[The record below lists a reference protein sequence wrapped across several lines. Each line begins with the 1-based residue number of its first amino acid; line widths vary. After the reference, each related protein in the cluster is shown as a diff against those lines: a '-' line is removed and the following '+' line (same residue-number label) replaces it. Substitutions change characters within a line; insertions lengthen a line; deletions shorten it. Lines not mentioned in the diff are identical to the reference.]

1 MHILYSRY
9 APALLERLYE
19 MAGSAL
25 DEHRQM
31 LVLVPAQAS
40 FMIENGILQH
50 CGRRGFMD
58 LEVLSFEKLTERI
71 GSLAG
76 GRAVQALDASGFS
89 MLAKLAMSRCAEQLQ
104 ALDSRDPALHM
115 RAAELIASLK
125 NEQISPEQ
133 LHDLAGQCAGP
144 MAAKLADLACI
155 YETMESLAGNTLQD
169 SRDLERTAAQ
179 HFAQTP
185 FITEKEIVI
194 FGFDVLPRLR
204 MQTICALA
212 ASARDVT
219 VLAEAEQDGVLEKQ
233 WDNLR
238 RLQQLAEMSGLQ
250 VKLQPVG
257 GSVAGEIG
265 HLFEHIY
272 QYPYHPYEEEP
283 HSLTLTEAYSREQE
297 VRQAAAEI
305 LQYTCVHGFRMSEI
319 GVIVGDT
326 AQYADWIEEIFTK
339 AGIPFYLQN
348 KRSLAQSSLWACL
361 QPLLALLCRENWR
374 LQDALAY
381 AKSSMVGE
389 RPQVDQL
396 VRYCRERGVKGYQLK
411 KGLGSQAPEELE
423 LLRERIFAPV
433 CRLQEQIGKENLSE
447 LLLAHCRALQME
459 EKLKQQ
465 SARAEETGL
474 LAQSRFVQQV
484 YPAMEELI
492 AHAAMLGQLPIQEYT
507 DALTAGVQSRELS
520 IIPPTT
526 DEVVVGDA
534 IHAIW
539 TGKRALFV
547 LGVNEGML
555 PAIPDESGLITGSEA
570 QQLRTLQPAFPNKMA
585 FEDQKAYLRKNLT
598 LGQTLHLFYNRQD
611 GQPSYLIDRVRTLFP
626 RLQTRLVEQ
635 ARIPHADAALEQLAR
650 ELRACADRGVAPD
663 WATAAYFEGDPQAL
677 GSMLAEVYAKPEL
690 TAMPPQTARALYG
703 APRASVSR
711 IEEYY
716 RCPYRHFVTY
726 GLRPRETEDYG
737 ETAME
742 AGTYVHAL
750 MEEFTREAQLQ
761 GESWEGM
768 EEARIERIMER
779 VAERLK
785 GSHNYGI
792 FTEKRYAF
800 MEKRLR
806 EEACLAVKAVRA
818 QFSGTRA
825 HIAGE
830 EMGFGGDIL
839 RLPTRFGLLTV
850 RGKIDRVDE
859 AQGENGTYLRV
870 VDYKTGA
877 KKFSL
882 SDVCYG
888 VGLQLIIYLMA
899 AESRCRSLG
908 HPAEPA
914 GGFYFSIQ
922 LPYLE
927 EGEEEGKRLEKFRMN
942 GFLLAS
948 YDAARALD
956 NGDKKL
962 NSMNAELETAEQ
974 QVKLGDNCFT
984 REELQRIFAYA
995 GQMVVQAAEQIY
1007 GGKLE
1012 VRPLEQSGRLPCEFC
1027 DYASVC
1033 MFDGAQEQVQWE
1045 KQLDKEAAME
1055 LMERRLQ
1062 EGE

>member
-1 MHILYSRY
+1 MRILYSRY
-9 APALLERLYE
+9 APALLEQLYE
-19 MAGSAL
+19 MAGRAL
-25 DEHRQM
+25 REHRQM

-50 CGRRGFMD
+50 CGCRGFMD
-58 LEVLSFEKLTERI
+58 LEVLSFEKLAERI
-71 GSLAG
+71 SSLAG

-89 MLAKLAMSRCAEQLQ
+89 MLAKLAMARCAEQLRV
-104 ALDSRDPALHM
+104 LDSRDPALHM

-125 NEQISPEQ
+125 SEQISPEQ
-133 LHDLAGQCAGP
+133 LSELAGQCTGA

-155 YETMESLAGNTLQD
+155 YETMQLLAGETLRD
-169 SRDLERTAAQ
+169 SRDQERSAAQ
-179 HFAQTP
+179 HFGQTP
-185 FITEKEIVI
+185 FITEKEVVI
-194 FGFDVLPRLR
+194 YGFDVLPRLR
-204 MQTICALA
+204 MQSICALA
-212 ASARDVT
+212 TAAREVT

-233 WDNLR
+233 WDNLQ
-238 RLQQLAEMSGLQ
+238 RLRQLAEASGLQ
-250 VKLQPVG
+250 IQLQAVG
-257 GSVAGEIG
+257 GGMAGEIG

-272 QYPYHPYEEEP
+272 QYPYRSYEGEP
-283 HSLTLTEAYSREQE
+283 QALTLTEAYSREQE
-297 VRQAAAEI
+297 VRQTAAEI
-305 LQYTCVHGFRMSEI
+305 LRYTCTQGYRMNEI

-326 AQYADWIEEIFTK
+326 TLYADWIEEVFSR
-339 AGIPFYLQN
+339 AGIPFFLQS

-361 QPLLALLCRENWR
+361 KPLLAMLGRENWR
-374 LQDALAY
+374 LHDALAY
-381 AKSSMVGE
+381 ARSSMVGE
-389 RPQVDQL
+389 RPQVDRL
-396 VRYCRERGVKGYQLK
+396 VRYCRERGIKGYQLQ
-411 KGLGSQAPEELE
+411 KGLGPQAPEEVE
-423 LLRERIFAPV
+423 ALRARIFGPV
-433 CRLQEQIGKENLSE
+433 CELQARIGRENLSE
-447 LLLAHCRALQME
+447 LLLGHCRALQME
-459 EKLKQQ
+459 ETLKQQ
-465 SARAEETGL
+465 CVYAEEAGL
-474 LAQSRFVQQV
+474 LAQSRFMQQV

-492 AHAAMLGQLPIQEYT
+492 AHATMLGQLPVQEYA
-507 DALTAGVQSRELS
+507 DALAAGVQARELS

-539 TGKRALFV
+539 AGKRVLFV

-555 PAIPDESGLITGSEA
+555 PLIPDESGLITGDEA
-570 QQLRTLQPAFPNKMA
+570 QQLRTLQPAFPNKME

-598 LGQTLHLFYNRQD
+598 LGSILHLSYNRQD
-611 GQPSYLIDRVRTLFP
+611 GQPSYLIDRIRTLFP
-626 RLQTRLVEQ
+626 HLQTRQVEQ
-635 ARIPHADAALEQLAR
+635 AQIPHAGAALEQLAR
-650 ELRACADRGVAPD
+650 ELRECAEHGTSPG
-663 WATAAYFEGDPQAL
+663 WATAAYFEGGAREL
-677 GSMLAEVYAKPEL
+677 GTMLAEVYAKPEL
-690 TAMPPQTARALYG
+690 AAMPPQTARALYG

-726 GLRPRETEDYG
+726 GLQPRETEDYG
-737 ETAME
+737 ESAME

-761 GESWEGM
+761 GENWEGM
-768 EEARIERIMER
+768 EEAHIERLMEQ
-779 VAERLK
+779 VSERLK

-806 EEACLAVKAVRA
+806 EEACLAIRAVCA
-818 QFSGTRA
+818 QFSGTQA
-825 HIAGE
+825 HVAGE
-830 EMGFGGDIL
+830 ELGFGGDIL

-859 AQGENGTYLRV
+859 AQGADGTYLRV

-899 AESRCRSLG
+899 AESRCRALG

-914 GGFYFSIQ
+914 GGFYFSIH

-927 EGEEEGKRLEKFRMN
+927 EGEEEGKRLAKFRMN

-956 NGDKKL
+956 HGDKKL
-962 NSMNAELETAEQ
+962 TSMNAELDTAEQ
-974 QVKLGDNCFT
+974 QVKLGENCFT

-1012 VRPLEQSGRLPCEFC
+1012 VRPLEQEGRLPCEFC

-1033 MFDGAQEQVQWE
+1033 MFDGARSQIQWE
-1045 KQLDKEAAME
+1045 KRLDKQTAME
-1055 LMERRLQ
+1055 LMEQRLQ
-1062 EGE
+1062 KGE